1 MNTATAS
8 CPLPVRPVRETTPAD
23 VVSRRQRWGV
33 GIGRMVEDASQNA
46 IHLLNAPILNMTLGM
61 SPAALSTLVFLQRA
75 CDAFTDPIVGAYSDN
90 FRSRWGRRRPRMLV
104 TAPLLAACFVAIWF
118 FPRGAGPV
126 HLYAHVIVFYSA
138 HSLYCVPLAGLA
150 LEATDDCHERTRP
163 GLWRP

>member
-1 MNTATAS
+1 
-8 CPLPVRPVRETTPAD
+8 
-23 VVSRRQRWGV
+23 
-33 GIGRMVEDASQNA
+33 VEDASQNA